1 MPRQIQAGD
10 ASLAFPD
17 DTPDHA
23 ITAALRDHLGAAGG
37 VDPAMHLQM
46 AGVGATQAVAEHT
59 ARQADQQ
66 AQIGMALLQRLDA
79 LTMAMNR
86 LADVM
91 GAPKQFAFG
100 ADGKVSGLGP
110 AMVRPPGAPP
120 AA

>member
-91 GAPKQFAFG
+91 AAPKAFDLG
-100 ADGKVSGLGP
+100 PDGKAVGLR
-110 AMVRPPGAPP
+110 VRMPEPVR
-120 AA
+120 